1 MQVGPDS
8 GLFKETDS
16 RRYLALI
23 FHAHLPF
30 VRHPEHEHFLEEDWF
45 FEALTETYLPL
56 LRMMRRLAEEG
67 RPFCLTM
74 SLTPT
79 LGAML
84 RDSLLQQRYLH
95 HLERLI
101 GLAHQEIERNRNHPQ
116 LWELSSFYARLFTDT
131 RAFYIE
137 KLDCDV
143 VRAFRELQDA
153 GCLEI
158 MASAATHAFLP
169 LLQDFPEAQRAQVLV
184 GCESYREMFG
194 RSPVGFWLPEC
205 GYSHGLDSLLQAAD
219 IRWFVLDTHGLMLA
233 REQPPRQAIFAPCY
247 TPAGPAAFARD
258 RESNRAVWSAE
269 SGYPGKPAYRDFYR
283 DIGFDRPPEELA
295 SFLRP
300 PGIRKFSG
308 IKYHRVTGQAEKE
321 LYDRHRALVVAEADA
336 EDFFQKCRARFQNLG
351 DVSFDPVLVSPF
363 DAELFGHWWFEGPL
377 FLENFIRRATRKPL
391 EFQLVSPGQFLH
403 EHPRQQIVRPN
414 PSSWGEHGFSSVW
427 LDEKNA
433 WIYRHLHTATRRMTE
448 LARRYRE
455 TTDPMIDRSLK
466 QAARELLL
474 AQASDWAFLIKTN
487 TAPDY
492 ATQRTRNH
500 LLRFNR
506 FHEQLGSGEVDLDF
520 LGECEEQANLFP
532 NLNWRHFL

>member
-1 MQVGPDS
+1 MPVEPNSAVSKAAQA
-8 GLFKETDS
+8 
-16 RRYLALI
+16 RRYFALI
-23 FHAHLPF
+23 LHAHLPF
-30 VRHPEHEHFLEEDWF
+30 VRHPEQEYFLEEDWL

-56 LRMMRRLAEEG
+56 LGMMYRLAEEG

-84 RDSLLQQRYLH
+84 RDSLLQRRYLH

-101 GLAHQEIERNRNHPQ
+101 GLARQEIERNRNDPH
-116 LWELSSFYARLFTDT
+116 LCELSGFYAQLFTDT
-131 RAFYIE
+131 RTFYVE
-137 KLDCDV
+137 KLGCDV

-153 GCLEI
+153 GYLEI
-158 MASAATHAFLP
+158 VASAATHAFLP
-169 LLQDFPEAQRAQVLV
+169 LLQDFPEAQRAQVLI

-194 RSPVGFWLPEC
+194 RSPIGFWLPEC
-205 GYSHGLDSLLQAAD
+205 GYSAGLDSLLQAAD
-219 IRWFVLDTHGLMLA
+219 IRWFVLDAHGLMFA
-233 REQPPRQAIFAPCY
+233 QGQPQQAVFAPCY
-247 TPAGPAAFARD
+247 TPAGPAVFARD
-258 RESNRAVWSAE
+258 SESNRAVWSAE
-269 SGYPGKPAYRDFYR
+269 SGYPGEPAYRDFYR
-283 DIGFDRPPEELA
+283 DIGFDRSPEELA
-295 SFLRP
+295 PFLRP
-300 PGIRKFSG
+300 PGVRKFSG
-308 IKYHRVTGQAEKE
+308 IKYHRVTGRAEKE
-321 LYDRHRALVVAEADA
+321 LYDRHRASAVAEVHAD
-336 EDFFQKCRARFQNLG
+336 DFFQKCRTRFQNLG
-351 DVSFDPVLVSPF
+351 DVSFDPLLVSPF

-377 FLENFIRRATRKPL
+377 FLENFIRRVTREKA

-403 EHPRQQIVRPN
+403 EHPLQQIVRPN

-433 WIYRHLHTATRRMTE
+433 WIYRHLHAATRRMTE

-455 TTDPMIDRSLK
+455 TTDPMIDRTLK

-487 TAPDY
+487 SAPDY
-492 ATQRTRNH
+492 ATQRTKNH

-506 FHEQLGSGEVDLDF
+506 FHEQLGSGEIDFDF